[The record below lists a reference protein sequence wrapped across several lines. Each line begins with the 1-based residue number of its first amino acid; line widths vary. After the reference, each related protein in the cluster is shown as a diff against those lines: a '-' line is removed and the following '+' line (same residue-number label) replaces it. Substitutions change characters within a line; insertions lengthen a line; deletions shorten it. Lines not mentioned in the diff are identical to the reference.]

1 MNLFGPSSDVKAVAA
16 DQDGGF
22 ELFAKVGE
30 VLQAPGLKVGTGA
43 IVDAIIQWVRRTPPR
58 TLTRPGTQRLL

>member
-22 ELFAKVGE
+22 ELFAKLDE
-30 VLQAPGLKVGTGA
+30 VLQARGLKVGTGT
-43 IVDAIIQWVRRTPPR
+43 IVDATIQ
-58 TLTRPGTQRLL
+58 